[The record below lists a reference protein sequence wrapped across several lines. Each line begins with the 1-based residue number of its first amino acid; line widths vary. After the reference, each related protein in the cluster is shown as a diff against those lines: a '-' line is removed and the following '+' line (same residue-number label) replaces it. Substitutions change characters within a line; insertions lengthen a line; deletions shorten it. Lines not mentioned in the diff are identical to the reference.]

1 MPAGPF
7 ASAPAPRPDEVRRF
21 LRLERSSPMQGARR
35 VPIAA
40 LSAMT
45 GVSRKQSLRDDG
57 WRQRVR
63 GLLRAADAA
72 DPQD

>member
-7 ASAPAPRPDEVRRF
+7 ASAPAPRPDEVRR
-21 LRLERSSPMQGARR
+21 SSAMQGARR
-35 VPIAA
+35 EPIAA

-45 GVSRKQSLRDDG
+45 GVSRKQSLRHDG